1 MTEFREAFMRA
12 QRRLETGED
21 PEAVVPELLELA
33 EADEEISLAES
44 LWDDEAED
52 AGEGDEG

>member
-1 MTEFREAFMRA
+1 M
-12 QRRLETGED
+12 
-21 PEAVVPELLELA
+21 PELLELA

-52 AGEGDEG
+52 AGEEDEG

>member
-12 QRRLETGED
+12 RRRLETGED

-52 AGEGDEG
+52 AREGEG